1 MLDPATAVAKRA
13 ITAVMTA
20 KRILKGDSIKNLKN
34 MASSGVVNE
43 GEPEVM

>member
-20 KRILKGDSIKNLKN
+20 KRILKD